1 MAGLQPKNEAKLTL
15 EIRTKSVE
23 QTLVPLVTQITTLVN
38 HKERPRLT
46 EKQQHALEKVGQAV
60 SSAVD
65 RFVSVGQSIAE
76 ENPDIKA
83 DMCLACHDARMA
95 GATIHRLT
103 TCKNSVDGED
113 GTVVAADKTAMV
125 RAARQ
130 LLSAITK
137 VLLLADKVVVKQL
150 LASKDKVIRSLLQ
163 VEGVNNF
170 TDFVSAFSQFG
181 KDMVELAH
189 LSGDRQSD
197 LKSDKHRAQMGSARA
212 ILEKSTMMLL
222 LSCKTCLRHPDC
234 SSARHT
240 RQGVFSLIRQ
250 SLDLIQAV
258 VTKGGPDEGSN
269 TCGNSYHQQQGAPIL
284 NGDSGIGLASSPHPT
299 ASKAFSDFEDQ
310 VDMARVTVINP
321 SVEDRLLSAF
331 ECVKETVEEFTD
343 SYYTSHDAREKI
355 VQLSDNLRD
364 DLQAMLLL
372 GQNLNC
378 RDPKT
383 PTQDFETAIIK
394 TLESS
399 KILRK
404 QLLGTAM
411 SQASD
416 LFRQNDDEGLLKSLR
431 VSGISGELARVEEL
445 TVKFSEHQE
454 QLEEVCKLFRH
465 MASTDP
471 LVITAEH
478 NETFLHSLGPLILY
492 SAHTL
497 AQHPDSKIA
506 RENLEVFSDAWES
519 QINDLSILVKEV
531 NDVCQGRGD
540 KVVYLSLPRPGKHG
554 TTSRSLRP
562 AKLDAE
568 EQAKIA
574 KLGLEMKLITTET
587 DAEADKWEE
596 PDNAVVKRAKNMS
609 SMAFSMYLFTR
620 GEGPLRTT
628 QHLFVQAHFFAQE
641 GSKLYNTIQHFAQ
654 RVPQCAQKEEL
665 LMYLERIPVCC
676 HQLLHTLKAPTF
688 GKTATF
694 NKVDSA
700 IQETKNLMN
709 IVAKVV
715 TTCFVCATKFNIDYR
730 SSPTLSTVSSQAG
743 ASGGRWMTS
752 SGQRFDLRAVGASDS
767 ESGLGGSSIGDNGAL
782 YRSASGLLGVPGGDT
797 NGGGALYRST
807 SGPLGQGDGQLYR
820 SASLTKPLP
829 GAEKSG

>member
-1 MAGLQPKNEAKLTL
+1 MAGLQPRNEAKLTL

-76 ENPDIKA
+76 ENLDIKA
-83 DMCLACHDARMA
+83 DMCLACHDARLA

-103 TCKNSVDGED
+103 ACKSSVDGED
-113 GTVVAADKTAMV
+113 GAVMAADKTAMV

-258 VTKGGPDEGSN
+258 VTKGGPDEGSHA
-269 TCGNSYHQQQGAPIL
+269 CSNSYHQQQNAPIL
-284 NGDSGIGLASSPHPT
+284 NGDSGIGLAGSPHPT

-364 DLQAMLLL
+364 DLQAMLLV

-378 RDPKT
+378 RDLKT

-478 NETFLHSLGPLILY
+478 NETFLHCLGPLILY

-540 KVVYLSLPRPGKHG
+540 KVVYLSLPRPGVSLKHG
-554 TTSRSLRP
+554 TTSRSIRP

-654 RVPQCAQKEEL
+654 RVPQCGQREEL
-665 LMYLERIPVCC
+665 LVYLERIPVCC

-743 ASGGRWMTS
+743 STGGGRWVTA
-752 SGQRFDLRAVGASDS
+752 SGQRFDMRAVGGASDS
-767 ESGLGGSSIGDNGAL
+767 ESGLGGSSGIADNGAL
-782 YRSASGLLGVPGGDT
+782 YRSASGL
-797 NGGGALYRST
+797 
-807 SGPLGQGDGQLYR
+807 
-820 SASLTKPLP
+820 
-829 GAEKSG
+829 

>member
-1 MAGLQPKNEAKLTL
+1 MAGLQQKNEAKLTL

-65 RFVSVGQSIAE
+65 RFVSVGQSIAD
-76 ENPDIKA
+76 ENQDIKA

-103 TCKNSVDGED
+103 TCKNAVEGEEGSVMG
-113 GTVVAADKTAMV
+113 ADKTAMV

-150 LASKDKVIRSLLQ
+150 LASKDKVMRSLQQ
-163 VEGVNNF
+163 VESVNNF

-250 SLDLIQAV
+250 SLELIQVV
-258 VTKGGPDEGSN
+258 VTKGGPEEGGCS
-269 TCGNSYHQQQGAPIL
+269 GSMYGSGYQQQQQQQGAPIL
-284 NGDSGIGLASSPHPT
+284 NGDSGIGLGSSPHPT
-299 ASKAFSDFEDQ
+299 ASKAFSEFEDQ
-310 VDMARVTVINP
+310 LDMTRVTVINP

-378 RDPKT
+378 RDPNT

-478 NETFLHSLGPLILY
+478 NESFLHSLGPLILY

-554 TTSRSLRP
+554 TTSRSPRP
-562 AKLDAE
+562 AKLDPE

-641 GSKLYNTIQHFAQ
+641 GTKLYSTIQHFAQ
-654 RVPQCAQKEEL
+654 RVPPCSHKEEL
-665 LMYLERIPVCC
+665 MMYLERIPVCC

-730 SSPTLSTVSSQAG
+730 SSPTLSMAG
-743 ASGGRWMTS
+743 GQVRGSGRWMTS
-752 SGQRFDLRAVGASDS
+752 SAPQGFDLRAVGSDG
-767 ESGLGGSSIGDNGAL
+767 ESGLGSSAGDNDAL
-782 YRSASGLLGVPGGDT
+782 YRSASGLLGMQGGESS
-797 NGGGALYRST
+797 GGLYRST
-807 SGPLGQGDGQLYR
+807 SGPLEVLYR
-820 SASLTKPLP
+820 TSSLTKPLP
-829 GAEKSG
+829 SLEKTG

>member
-1 MAGLQPKNEAKLTL
+1 MAGSQGRSEAKLTL

-38 HKERPRLT
+38 HKERTRLT
-46 EKQQHALEKVGQAV
+46 DKQQRALERVGVAV

-65 RFVSVGQSIAE
+65 RFVSVGQSLAE
-76 ENPDIKA
+76 ENLDIKA

-95 GATIHRLT
+95 GSAIQRLT
-103 TCKNSVDGED
+103 CLRPHPDDITSS
-113 GTVVAADKTAMV
+113 TADKTAMV

-137 VLLLADKVVVKQL
+137 VLLLADRIVVKQL
-150 LASKDKVIRSLLQ
+150 LSSKDKVILSLTQ
-163 VEGVNNF
+163 VEQLHNF

-189 LSGDRQSD
+189 LSGDRQND

-212 ILEKSTMMLL
+212 VLEKSTMMLL

-240 RQGVFSLIRQ
+240 RQGVFSMIRQ
-250 SLDLIQAV
+250 ALELIQHV
-258 VTKGGPDEGSN
+258 VVQGGPEDVRPEG
-269 TCGNSYHQQQGAPIL
+269 GPVV
-284 NGDSGIGLASSPHPT
+284 NGDSGIGLSWTHPT
-299 ASKAFSDFEDQ
+299 ASKAFCDFEDQ
-310 VDMARVTVINP
+310 IDMTRVTMIGP
-321 SVEDRLLSAF
+321 AVEERLLNCF
-331 ECVKETVEEFTD
+331 ESVKETVEEFTD
-343 SYYTSHDAREKI
+343 SYYTSHEAREKI

-364 DLQAMLLL
+364 DLQNMLLL

-378 RDPKT
+378 RDAHT
-383 PTQDFETAIIK
+383 PTQDLETAIIK

-431 VSGISGELARVEEL
+431 VAGVAGELDRVEEL

-465 MASTDP
+465 MASTEP
-471 LVITAEH
+471 LIIAAEH
-478 NETFLHSLGPLILY
+478 NESFLHNLGPLILFA
-492 SAHTL
+492 AHTL

-519 QINDLSILVKEV
+519 QINDLSVLVKEV

-540 KVVYLSLPRPGKHG
+540 KLVYLSLPRPGKHG

-562 AKLDAE
+562 AKLDAGASGRSLRPTKLDAE

-574 KLGLEMKLITTET
+574 KLGLEMKLITSETE
-587 DAEADKWEE
+587 AEADKWEE

-628 QHLFVQAHFFAQE
+628 HDLFVQAQFFAQE
-641 GSKLYNTIQHFAQ
+641 GNKLYTTIQHFAQ
-654 RVPQCAQKEEL
+654 KVPPCPQKEEL

-676 HQLLHTLKAPTF
+676 HQLLTTLKSATF

-694 NKVDSA
+694 NKVDGA

-709 IVAKVV
+709 VVAKVV

-730 SSPTLSTVSSQAG
+730 SSPTPSISGSRWTSCTRYEFRTGSSDA
-743 ASGGRWMTS
+743 
-752 SGQRFDLRAVGASDS
+752 D
-767 ESGLGGSSIGDNGAL
+767 SGLGIS
-782 YRSASGLLGVPGGDT
+782 
-797 NGGGALYRST
+797 
-807 SGPLGQGDGQLYR
+807 GQGDGLYR
-820 SASLTKPLP
+820 SSSLTKPLP
-829 GAEKSG
+829 QLDKTG

>member
-1 MAGLQPKNEAKLTL
+1 MAGSQSRGDAKITL

-38 HKERPRLT
+38 HKERTRLT
-46 EKQQHALEKVGQAV
+46 EKQQRALERVGVAV
-60 SSAVD
+60 NSAVD
-65 RFVSVGQSIAE
+65 RFVSVGQSLAE
-76 ENPDIKA
+76 ENVDIKA

-95 GATIHRLT
+95 GAAIQRLT
-103 TCKNSVDGED
+103 CLRPHPDDSAASV
-113 GTVVAADKTAMV
+113 ADKTSMV

-137 VLLLADKVVVKQL
+137 VLLLADRIVVKQL
-150 LASKDKVIRSLLQ
+150 LSSKDKVMQSLAQ
-163 VEGVNNF
+163 VEQVNNF

-189 LSGDRQSD
+189 LSGDRQND

-212 ILEKSTMMLL
+212 VLEKSTMMLL

-240 RQGVFSLIRQ
+240 RQGVFSMIRQ
-250 SLDLIQAV
+250 SLELIQHV
-258 VTKGGPDEGSN
+258 VVQGGPDEVRPEG
-269 TCGNSYHQQQGAPIL
+269 GPVV
-284 NGDSGIGLASSPHPT
+284 NGDSGIGLSWTHPT
-299 ASKAFSDFEDQ
+299 ASKAFCDFEDQ
-310 VDMARVTVINP
+310 IDMTRVTMIGP
-321 SVEDRLLSAF
+321 AVEERLLNCF
-331 ECVKETVEEFTD
+331 ESVKETVEEFTD
-343 SYYTSHDAREKI
+343 SYYTSHEAREKI
-355 VQLSDNLRD
+355 VQLSENLRD
-364 DLQAMLLL
+364 DLQNMLLL

-378 RDPKT
+378 RDART
-383 PTQDFETAIIK
+383 PTQDLETAIIK

-404 QLLGTAM
+404 QLLQTAM

-431 VSGISGELARVEEL
+431 MAGMAGELDRVEEL

-465 MASTDP
+465 MASTEP
-471 LVITAEH
+471 LIIAAEH
-478 NETFLHSLGPLILY
+478 NESFLHNLGPLILFA
-492 SAHTL
+492 AHTL
-497 AQHPDSKIA
+497 AQHADSKIA

-519 QINDLSILVKEV
+519 QINDLSVLVKEV

-540 KVVYLSLPRPGKHG
+540 KLVYLSLPRPGKHG

-562 AKLDAE
+562 AKLDAGAS

-574 KLGLEMKLITTET
+574 KLGLEMKLITSETE
-587 DAEADKWEE
+587 AEADKWEE

-628 QHLFVQAHFFAQE
+628 HDLFVQAQFFAQE
-641 GSKLYNTIQHFAQ
+641 GNKLYSTIQHFAQ
-654 RVPQCAQKEEL
+654 KVPPCSQREEL

-676 HQLLHTLKAPTF
+676 HQLLTTLKSATF

-709 IVAKVV
+709 VVAKVV
-715 TTCFVCATKFNIDYR
+715 TTCFVCATKYNIDYR
-730 SSPTLSTVSSQAG
+730 SSPTPS
-743 ASGGRWMTS
+743 S
-752 SGQRFDLRAVGASDS
+752 SGQICRWTSCPRYEFRTGSSDAD
-767 ESGLGGSSIGDNGAL
+767 SGLGNS
-782 YRSASGLLGVPGGDT
+782 
-797 NGGGALYRST
+797 
-807 SGPLGQGDGQLYR
+807 GQGDGLYR
-820 SASLTKPLP
+820 SSSLTKPLP
-829 GAEKSG
+829 QLDKTG

>member
-1 MAGLQPKNEAKLTL
+1 MAGYQPKNEAKLTL

-38 HKERPRLT
+38 HKERPKLS
-46 EKQQHALEKVGQAV
+46 EKQQRALERVGIAV

-76 ENPDIKA
+76 ENIDIKA
-83 DMCLACHDARMA
+83 DMCLACHDARIA
-95 GATIHRLT
+95 GTTIQRLT
-103 TCKNSVDGED
+103 SCYPSHDESLS
-113 GTVVAADKTAMV
+113 VAADKTAMV

-137 VLLLADKVVVKQL
+137 VLLLADRIVVKQL
-150 LASKDKVIRSLLQ
+150 LLSKDKVLLSLAR
-163 VEGVNNF
+163 VEEVNNF
-170 TDFVSAFSQFG
+170 TDFVNAFSQFG

-189 LSGDRQSD
+189 LSGDRQND

-240 RQGVFSLIRQ
+240 RQGVFSMIRQ
-250 SLDLIQAV
+250 AQELIQHV
-258 VTKGGPDEGSN
+258 VLQGGPEENRSERG
-269 TCGNSYHQQQGAPIL
+269 PVL
-284 NGDSGIGLASSPHPT
+284 NGDSGIGLVSSHPT

-310 VDMARVTVINP
+310 IDMTRVTMIGP
-321 SVEDRLLSAF
+321 AVEDRLLSAF
-331 ECVKETVEEFTD
+331 ENVKETVEEFTD
-343 SYYTSHDAREKI
+343 SYYTSHESREKI

-364 DLQAMLLL
+364 DLQNMLLL
-372 GQNLNC
+372 GQNLVALSNSF
-378 RDPKT
+378 KY
-383 PTQDFETAIIK
+383 FF
-394 TLESS
+394 L
-399 KILRK
+399 KIYIFLK
-404 QLLGTAM
+404 GIFLFKFDNYIYNIPLLLLATAM

-416 LFRQNDDEGLLKSLR
+416 LFRQNDDEGLLKALR
-431 VSGISGELARVEEL
+431 MAGLAGDLGRVEEL

-465 MASTDP
+465 MATTEP
-471 LVITAEH
+471 LIITAEH
-478 NETFLHSLGPLILY
+478 NESFLHCLGPLILY
-492 SAHTL
+492 AAHTL

-506 RENLEVFSDAWES
+506 RENLEVFSDAWEG

-540 KVVYLSLPRPGKHG
+540 KLVYLSLPRPG
-554 TTSRSLRP
+554 
-562 AKLDAE
+562 

-574 KLGLEMKLITTET
+574 KLGLEMKLITSETE
-587 DAEADKWEE
+587 AEADKWEE

-628 QHLFVQAHFFAQE
+628 HDLFVQAQFFAQE
-641 GSKLYNTIQHFAQ
+641 GNKLYSTIQNFAQ
-654 RVPQCAQKEEL
+654 RVPSCPQKEEL
-665 LMYLERIPVCC
+665 LMYLERIPLCC
-676 HQLLHTLKAPTF
+676 HQLLTTLKSSTF

-715 TTCFVCATKFNIDYR
+715 TTCFVCATKYNIDYR
-730 SSPTLSTVSSQAG
+730 CSPTPSTGNQISSRW
-743 ASGGRWMTS
+743 ASGQRYDLRSSGSDTESVVGSSGHGEGRRS
-752 SGQRFDLRAVGASDS
+752 SGQS
-767 ESGLGGSSIGDNGAL
+767 EGIYRSSSI
-782 YRSASGLLGVPGGDT
+782 
-797 NGGGALYRST
+797 
-807 SGPLGQGDGQLYR
+807 
-820 SASLTKPLP
+820 TKPLSNLDKT
-829 GAEKSG
+829 G

>member
-1 MAGLQPKNEAKLTL
+1 MSKREIRTPGISKHIRKDVDFVEKAGETVIISSKTVRLGKMAGLQPKNEAKLTL

-103 TCKNSVDGED
+103 TCKTAVEGEE
-113 GTVVAADKTAMV
+113 GAVVSADKTAMV

-258 VTKGGPDEGSN
+258 VTKGGPDEGSSAC
-269 TCGNSYHQQQGAPIL
+269 TNSYHQQQGAPVL
-284 NGDSGIGLASSPHPT
+284 NGDSGIGLGSSPHPT

-310 VDMARVTVINP
+310 VDLARVTVINP

-364 DLQAMLLL
+364 DLQAMLLI

-378 RDPKT
+378 RDQKS

-568 EQAKIA
+568 
-574 KLGLEMKLITTET
+574 
-587 DAEADKWEE
+587 
-596 PDNAVVKRAKNMS
+596 
-609 SMAFSMYLFTR
+609 
-620 GEGPLRTT
+620 
-628 QHLFVQAHFFAQE
+628 
-641 GSKLYNTIQHFAQ
+641 
-654 RVPQCAQKEEL
+654 VPQCAQKEEL

-730 SSPTLSTVSSQAG
+730 SSPTLSTASSQAG
-743 ASGGRWMTS
+743 GSSGRWMAG
-752 SGQRFDLRAVGASDS
+752 SGQRFDWRAVGASDS
-767 ESGLGGSSIGDNGAL
+767 ESGLGGSSIGDNSAL
-782 YRSASGLLGVPGGDT
+782 YRSASGLLGVPGGDS

-820 SASLTKPLP
+820 SSSLTKPLP
-829 GAEKSG
+829 SAEKTG

>member
-1 MAGLQPKNEAKLTL
+1 MAGLQPKNDAKLTL

-38 HKERPRLT
+38 HKEKQRIS
-46 EKQQHALEKVGQAV
+46 EKAHKALERVGLAV
-60 SSAVD
+60 GSAVD

-83 DMCLACHDARMA
+83 DMCFACHDARSA
-95 GATIHRLT
+95 GSTIQALT
-103 TCKNSVDGED
+103 TVRQTGEE
-113 GTVVAADKTAMV
+113 GMVPPADKTAMV

-137 VLLLADKVVVKQL
+137 VLLLADRIVVKQL
-150 LASKDKVIRSLLQ
+150 LLSKDRVLLSLAQ
-163 VEGVNNF
+163 VEEVNNF
-170 TDFVSAFSQFG
+170 TDFVNAFSQFG

-189 LSGDRQSD
+189 LSGDRQND

-234 SSARHT
+234 SSGRHN
-240 RQGVFSLIRQ
+240 RQGVFSMIRQ
-250 SLDLIQAV
+250 SLDLIQHV
-258 VTKGGPDEGSN
+258 VTQGGQEEVRPEGGP
-269 TCGNSYHQQQGAPIL
+269 IV
-284 NGDSGIGLASSPHPT
+284 NGDSGIGLASSHPT
-299 ASKAFSDFEDQ
+299 ASRAFSDFEDQ
-310 VDMARVTVINP
+310 VDMTRVTMIGP
-321 SVEDRLLSAF
+321 AVEDRLLSAF
-331 ECVKETVEEFTD
+331 ESVKETVEEFTD
-343 SYYTSHDAREKI
+343 SYYTSHEAREKI
-355 VQLSDNLRD
+355 VQLSDVLRD
-364 DLQAMLLL
+364 DLQSMLLL

-378 RDPKT
+378 RDART
-383 PTQDFETAIIK
+383 PTHDLETAIIK

-404 QLLGTAM
+404 QLLCTAM

-416 LFRQNDDEGLLKSLR
+416 LFRQNDDEGLLKALR
-431 VSGISGELARVEEL
+431 VAGVSGELDRVEEL

-465 MASTDP
+465 MASTEP

-478 NETFLHSLGPLILY
+478 NESFLHSLGPLILFA
-492 SAHTL
+492 AHTL
-497 AQHPDSKIA
+497 AQHPDSKIT

-540 KVVYLSLPRPGKHG
+540 KLVYLSLPRPGKHG

-574 KLGLEMKLITTET
+574 KLGLEMKLITSETE
-587 DAEADKWEE
+587 AEADKWEE

-628 QHLFVQAHFFAQE
+628 HDLFVQAQFFAQE
-641 GSKLYNTIQHFAQ
+641 GNKLYATIQHFAQ
-654 RVPQCAQKEEL
+654 RVPTCPQKEEL
-665 LMYLERIPVCC
+665 FMYLDRIPVCC
-676 HQLLHTLKAPTF
+676 HQLLTTLKSATF

-730 SSPTLSTVSSQAG
+730 SSPTPSTSSQVTRWTS
-743 ASGGRWMTS
+743 ASTS
-752 SGQRFDLRAVGASDS
+752 SNPTRYELRSSGSDT
-767 ESGLGGSSIGDNGAL
+767 ESGPGSSGPSEG
-782 YRSASGLLGVPGGDT
+782 
-797 NGGGALYRST
+797 LYRST
-807 SGPLGQGDGQLYR
+807 SLN
-820 SASLTKPLP
+820 KPLSTLDKT
-829 GAEKSG
+829 G

>member
-1 MAGLQPKNEAKLTL
+1 MLARMAGYQPRNESKLTL
-15 EIRTKSVE
+15 EIRTKSIE

-38 HKERPRLT
+38 HKERTKLT
-46 EKQQHALEKVGQAV
+46 EKQQRALERVGLAV

-76 ENPDIKA
+76 ENLDIKA
-83 DMCLACHDARMA
+83 DMCLACHDARIA
-95 GATIHRLT
+95 GETIQRLT
-103 TCKNSVDGED
+103 SCHRDE
-113 GTVVAADKTAMV
+113 TVTTEKTAMV

-137 VLLLADKVVVKQL
+137 VLLLADRIVVKQL
-150 LASKDKVIRSLLQ
+150 LLSKEKVLQSLCQ
-163 VEGVNNF
+163 VEEVNNF

-189 LSGDRQSD
+189 LSGDRQND
-197 LKSDKHRAQMGSARA
+197 LKSDKQRAQMGSARA

-240 RQGVFSLIRQ
+240 RQGVFAMIRQ
-250 SLDLIQAV
+250 AQELIHHV
-258 VTKGGPDEGSN
+258 VVLGSPEEGRSEKG
-269 TCGNSYHQQQGAPIL
+269 QVI
-284 NGDSGIGLASSPHPT
+284 NGDSGIGLASSHPT

-310 VDMARVTVINP
+310 VDMARVTMISP
-321 SVEDRLLSAF
+321 AVEDRLLTAF
-331 ECVKETVEEFTD
+331 ESVKETVEEFTD
-343 SYYTSHDAREKI
+343 SYYTSHESREKI
-355 VQLSDNLRD
+355 VQLTDNLRD
-364 DLQAMLLL
+364 DLQNMLLL

-378 RDPKT
+378 KDART
-383 PTQDFETAIIK
+383 PTQDLETSIIK
-394 TLESS
+394 TLESA

-404 QLLGTAM
+404 QLLTTAM

-416 LFRQNDDEGLLKSLR
+416 LFRQNDDEGLLKALR
-431 VSGISGELARVEEL
+431 MAGLAGDLDRVEEL

-465 MASTDP
+465 MASTEP
-471 LVITAEH
+471 LIITAEH
-478 NETFLHSLGPLILY
+478 NESFLHCLGPLILY
-492 SAHTL
+492 AAHTL
-497 AQHPDSKIA
+497 AQHSESKIA
-506 RENLEVFSDAWES
+506 RENLEVFSDAWEA

-531 NDVCQGRGD
+531 NDICQGRGD
-540 KVVYLSLPRPGKHG
+540 KLVYLSLPRPGKHG

-574 KLGLEMKLITTET
+574 KLGLEMKLITSETE
-587 DAEADKWEE
+587 AEADKWEE

-628 QHLFVQAHFFAQE
+628 HDLFVQAQFFAQE
-641 GSKLYNTIQHFAQ
+641 GNKLYSTIQHFAQ
-654 RVPQCAQKEEL
+654 RVPPCPQKDEL
-665 LMYLERIPVCC
+665 LVYLDRIPVSC
-676 HQLLHTLKAPTF
+676 HQLVTTLKSTTF

-715 TTCFVCATKFNIDYR
+715 TTCFICATKYNIDYR
-730 SSPTLSTVSSQAG
+730 CSPTPSVGNQVTRWTPSQ
-743 ASGGRWMTS
+743 RYE
-752 SGQRFDLRAVGASDS
+752 LRSSDS
-767 ESGLGGSSIGDNGAL
+767 ESLSGSGGQEGRRSSGQGEGL
-782 YRSASGLLGVPGGDT
+782 YRNNTVA
-797 NGGGALYRST
+797 
-807 SGPLGQGDGQLYR
+807 
-820 SASLTKPLP
+820 KPYSSFDKT
-829 GAEKSG
+829 G